1 MGPVAGG
8 AARLLACAVDEDAGP
23 VADDK
28 TEGPAARG
36 GDGALRAL
44 AHYRLWLQT
53 CSPGVLPLPEPPD
66 GLWSLPDPP
75 PHGLWPT
82 LVPAWKRSMCQSS
95 LSTAADCVQFDPTA
109 PPHGTER
116 NSQR

>member
-1 MGPVAGG
+1 MAP
-8 AARLLACAVDEDAGP
+8 P
-23 VADDK
+23 
-28 TEGPAARG
+28 
-36 GDGALRAL
+36 RAL

-53 CSPGVLPLPEPPD
+53 SSPGVLPLPEPPD
-66 GLWSLPDPP
+66 GLWPLPDPP

-82 LVPAWKRSMCQSS
+82 LVPQQLERARPPSALLARIDCG
-95 LSTAADCVQFDPTA
+95 TAADCVQFDPTA